1 MLQNLLIAAAR
12 AAASTVLGSAKSLVL
27 HLEGLVGDTSSNE
40 PMFGAL
46 GVVARPKLPVTSDS
60 DVKSG
65 LNPEG
70 ECEVL
75 AIKNEDGMQPF
86 AYRDLRLTARL
97 PTIEEG
103 DVFLSG
109 YQGGYVA
116 IRATTDNLGS
126 TVTLRAPRLASD
138 GTETL
143 AHSLVLDPHASAAP
157 AIALTHGSGYSIR
170 ITNAGDT
177 EVRDKLVVSP
187 DNSPQQVALFPD
199 LNTYISQNNAYLAA
213 LALAVSSLGGSIA
226 GTPPSAAPIGSSK
239 LLTAP

>member
-1 MLQNLLIAAAR
+1 MLQNLLIARAR
-12 AAASTVLGSAKSLVL
+12 VMASTILGAVKSLVVN
-27 HLEGLVGDTSSNE
+27 LESLVGDTSTEE

-46 GVVARPKLPVTSDS
+46 GVVARPKPPPDTAN
-60 DVKSG
+60 G
-65 LNPEG
+65 LHPEG
-70 ECEVL
+70 ECEAL
-75 AIKNEDGMQPF
+75 AIKDEDGMQPF

-239 LLTAP
+239 LLAAP